1 VGYLVFIGQ
10 NSKSIDG
17 LPKWEHILGCF
28 PILAAL
34 ALVRHLPR
42 SVCVVAGSLRCAC
55 SLRNRVVPS
64 RPRVLRPREWAPA
77 GCRRWRRAQWRR
89 VDEQQRAVR

>member
-42 SVCVVAGSLRCAC
+42 SLCVVAGSLRCAC
-55 SLRNRVVPS
+55 LAQEPGSTEPSAGVAAQGVGAGRVPTVETGS
-64 RPRVLRPREWAPA
+64 VEAS
-77 GCRRWRRAQWRR
+77 G
-89 VDEQQRAVR
+89 